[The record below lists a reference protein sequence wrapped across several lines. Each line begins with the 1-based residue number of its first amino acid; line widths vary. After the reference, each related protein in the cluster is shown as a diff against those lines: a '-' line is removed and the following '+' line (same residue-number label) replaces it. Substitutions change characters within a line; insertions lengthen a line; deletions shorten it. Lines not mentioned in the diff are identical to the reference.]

1 MKRTTQR
8 RSVAA
13 AAAVILT
20 AIILPAFVAAQGA
33 QAPAQPANAP
43 AEQSRLSR
51 TLGLTP
57 EQEKALV
64 EFRQARREES
74 RAFRDEMAKVRGEM
88 RELAKDPEANQAKL
102 DALIDKTA
110 KLRAERIKAA
120 FRTRAE
126 RDKIFTPEQ
135 LAKMKTLRSRM
146 EGRLGRTGRVMR
158 RLDRAGMR
166 GPGRLMGPGPRLG
179 RMARLRAL
187 RHSPF
192 FRWRRW

>member
-8 RSVAA
+8 RFVGA

-20 AIILPAFVAAQGA
+20 AIILPAFVAAQDA

-51 TLGLTP
+51 ALGLTP
-57 EQEKALV
+57 EQEKAL
-64 EFRQARREES
+64 EEYRQARREES
-74 RAFRDEMAKVRGEM
+74 RAFRGEMAKVRGEM
-88 RELAKDPEANQAKL
+88 RELVKDPGANQAKI
-102 DALIDKTA
+102 DALIDKIT

-120 FRTRAE
+120 FRTRIE

-135 LAKMKTLRSRM
+135 LDKMKTLRSRM
-146 EGRLGRTGRVMR
+146 EGRLGRSGRFMR
-158 RLDRAGMR
+158 GLDRTGMR

-187 RHSPF
+187 RHRLF
-192 FRWRRW
+192 FRWHRW